1 MSADEERRRA
11 RQTGKW
17 AIIAAAV
24 VEAVAITVFIYHY
37 RG

>member
-1 MSADEERRRA
+1 MKISA
-11 RQTGKW
+11 KS

-24 VEAVAITVFIYHY
+24 IEAIVIAVFIWKY

>member
-1 MSADEERRRA
+1 MTIS
-11 RQTGKW
+11 GKQ

-24 VEAVAITVFIYHY
+24 IEAIVIALFIWKY

>member
-1 MSADEERRRA
+1 MTDDARRA
-11 RQTGKW
+11 RDTAKW

-24 VEAVAITVFIYHY
+24 VEAIVIAIFIWKH

>member
-1 MSADEERRRA
+1 VSPA
-11 RQTGKW
+11 RTGKW

-24 VEAVAITVFIYHY
+24 IEAVVIALFIWKY

>member
-1 MSADEERRRA
+1 MKISS
-11 RQTGKW
+11 KS

-24 VEAVAITVFIYHY
+24 IEAIVIAVFIWKY

>member
-1 MSADEERRRA
+1 MSANGERRRT

-24 VEAVAITVFIYHY
+24 IEAIVIALFIWKY

>member
-1 MSADEERRRA
+1 MNITA
-11 RQTGKW
+11 RQ

-24 VEAVAITVFIYHY
+24 VEAIVIAIFIWRY

>member
-1 MSADEERRRA
+1 MKI
-11 RQTGKW
+11 TGKQ

-24 VEAVAITVFIYHY
+24 VEAIVISLFIWRY

>member
-1 MSADEERRRA
+1 MTISS
-11 RQTGKW
+11 RQ

-24 VEAVAITVFIYHY
+24 VEAIVIALFIWKY

>member
-1 MSADEERRRA
+1 VTPA
-11 RQTGKW
+11 QTGKW

-24 VEAVAITVFIYHY
+24 VAAIVIAVFIWRY